1 MTQRWFR
8 MLLGSILLPLL
19 FAQVGFSQ
27 SISVDG
33 VPFKGD
39 MNARVT
45 LIEFADYQ
53 CSFCGRFYRETFAKI
68 GRIISVLTPTI
79 SYCASLTRLSRTN

>member
-1 MTQRWFR
+1 
-8 MLLGSILLPLL
+8 MLLGSVLLPFL

-33 VPFKGD
+33 VAFKGD